1 MDLDE
6 RKLKILQAIIRNYLE
21 TGEPVGSRT
30 ISKYTDLNLSSA
42 TIRNEMADL
51 EELGYI
57 VQPHTSAGRIPSD
70 KGYRLY
76 VDQML
81 AEKEEKLDHA
91 TQEVKEMH
99 QMLLEKEDKME
110 SILKQM
116 AKMLAVNT
124 NYATLVTAPQVK
136 GNKIKF
142 LQLSRVDVGQ
152 LLATIV
158 VEGNVIK
165 NNMIHVEESLD
176 DETLLK
182 LNILLN
188 TNLNGLPI
196 EDINLAM
203 ITKLKQQAGIYD
215 GIIAEVMDA
224 VAAVIR
230 ENDDIEIYTSGAN
243 NIFKYPE
250 LSDNQR
256 ASELINTLEEKQ
268 MLTEL
273 VQDFMTDENNT
284 GIQVYIGNETPVQ
297 TMKDCSVVT
306 ATYELEEGVKGT
318 IGIIGPRRMDY
329 DKVINTLTTLKSQLD
344 TIYKKDDDKETT

>member
-273 VQDFMTDENNT
+273 VQDSMADENNT

-329 DKVINTLTTLKSQLD
+329 DKVISTLTTLKSQLD